1 MPFLLYIM
9 EGELQRIMQMP
20 ATKKPNFHTS
30 EGIQFKIQSPQSAPA
45 PDNSQGKGKKTSKFF
60 NRQ

>member
-1 MPFLLYIM
+1 M